1 MSDSNHNES
10 FYVDWVL
17 GASMMIDRKL
27 FSSVGMFDENF
38 FLYCEDI
45 DLCYRLKKLG
55 YLIGYVHN
63 AKMYHEHQKV
73 SDKNFFSK
81 NYFYHIKSMIY
92 FLKKHKVYFNEN
104 TNFDFIVIGTGM
116 GGGTFGFALAKR
128 GFKVLF
134 IEKGNNYLEN
144 KTLKGNYSEC
154 YDKLISNQDKRL
166 KLSGRAFSKV
176 YNDNKLKFPFIG
188 SGTGGSSLYG
198 MAMEIFP

>member
-1 MSDSNHNES
+1 FSSNNNFAAKQCKGEKILILNPDIILKNNAIFKMYSYLKENAEVGLCGSKLLNLDGTLQYSCRRFPSLINSLIRRTPLRFFFRNNNWEQSHLMSDWNHNES

-27 FSSVGMFDENF
+27 FLSVGMFDENF

-92 FLKKHKVYFNEN
+92 FLKKHKVYFNE
-104 TNFDFIVIGTGM
+104 
-116 GGGTFGFALAKR
+116 KR
-128 GFKVLF
+128 
-134 IEKGNNYLEN
+134 
-144 KTLKGNYSEC
+144 
-154 YDKLISNQDKRL
+154 KL
-166 KLSGRAFSKV
+166 
-176 YNDNKLKFPFIG
+176 
-188 SGTGGSSLYG
+188 
-198 MAMEIFP
+198 